1 VSIHSLKSINQ
12 TYKSFTFCK
21 YVFSF
26 NLSHYGLSWPNLTFL
41 ILFFMTDRKN
51 RIKILATQAEMSL
64 TQLAEKVE
72 VKPHTIRRYTRQEA
86 QPRIELAEK
95 IAEVLGVHVNDV
107 LGGEVIAQQ
116 TAVQAGHQQMPAYGA
131 VQAGLGFDITDVT
144 SPIEMVNI
152 PDYLENAP
160 SPYAVYVTGD
170 SMEPRFIAGELLY
183 VHPGKPIRKNDYVVV
198 QLHAQNANHAI
209 VKRMVKQSNDGLIVE
224 QLSDGQTR
232 EIPAKDVISVHR
244 VVGQRTVDV

>member
-1 VSIHSLKSINQ
+1 
-12 TYKSFTFCK
+12 
-21 YVFSF
+21 
-26 NLSHYGLSWPNLTFL
+26 
-41 ILFFMTDRKN
+41 
-51 RIKILATQAEMSL
+51 MSL

-72 VKPHTIRRYTRQEA
+72 VRPHTIRRYTRQEA

-107 LGGEVIAQQ
+107 LGGEVIAQLK
-116 TAVQAGHQQMPAYGA
+116 AGHQQMPAYGA

-144 SPIEMVNI
+144 APIEMVTV

-160 SPYAVYVTGD
+160 DPYADYVTGD

-198 QLHAQNANHAI
+198 QLNAQNANHAI

>member
-1 VSIHSLKSINQ
+1 MSSE
-12 TYKSFTFCK
+12 
-21 YVFSF
+21 
-26 NLSHYGLSWPNLTFL
+26 
-41 ILFFMTDRKN
+41 RKN
-51 RIKILATQAEMSL
+51 RIKILAAQADISIPA
-64 TQLAEKVE
+64 LAEKVD
-72 VKPHTIRRYTRQEA
+72 VQPHTIRRYTRQEA

-95 IAEVLGVHVNDV
+95 IAAVFGVTINDV
-107 LGGEVIAQQ
+107 LGSDLIAPPV
-116 TAVQAGHQQMPAYGA
+116 AVPSDREKMPAYGA

-209 VKRMVKQSNDGLIVE
+209 IKKLVKRTAESLIVE

>member
-1 VSIHSLKSINQ
+1 
-12 TYKSFTFCK
+12 
-21 YVFSF
+21 
-26 NLSHYGLSWPNLTFL
+26 
-41 ILFFMTDRKN
+41 M
-51 RIKILATQAEMSL
+51 
-64 TQLAEKVE
+64 
-72 VKPHTIRRYTRQEA
+72 
-86 QPRIELAEK
+86 
-95 IAEVLGVHVNDV
+95 
-107 LGGEVIAQQ
+107 
-116 TAVQAGHQQMPAYGA
+116 
-131 VQAGLGFDITDVT
+131 VT
-144 SPIEMVNI
+144 V

-160 SPYAVYVTGD
+160 DPYAVYVTGD

-198 QLHAQNANHAI
+198 QLNAQNANHAI

>member
-1 VSIHSLKSINQ
+1 
-12 TYKSFTFCK
+12 
-21 YVFSF
+21 
-26 NLSHYGLSWPNLTFL
+26 
-41 ILFFMTDRKN
+41 MTDRKN

-116 TAVQAGHQQMPAYGA
+116 TAVQAG
-131 VQAGLGFDITDVT
+131 LGFDITDVT
-144 SPIEMVNI
+144 SQIEMVNI

>member
-1 VSIHSLKSINQ
+1 MS
-12 TYKSFTFCK
+12 
-21 YVFSF
+21 
-26 NLSHYGLSWPNLTFL
+26 
-41 ILFFMTDRKN
+41 DRKN
-51 RIKILATQAEMSL
+51 RIKVLAAEADIS
-64 TQLAEKVE
+64 LAELAKKID

-95 IAEVLGVHVNDV
+95 IATVFGVHVNDV
-107 LGGEVIAQQ
+107 LGGQVISQQ
-116 TAVQAGHQQMPAYGA
+116 LPVPSSHEQMPAYGA

-144 SPIEMVNI
+144 APIEMVNV

-160 SPYAVYVTGD
+160 DPYAVYVTGD
-170 SMEPRFIAGELLY
+170 SMEPRFTAGELLY

-198 QLHAQNANHAI
+198 QLNAQNANHAI
-209 VKRMVKQSNDGLIVE
+209 VKRLVKQTNESLIVE